1 MWMAKGPAGR
11 RGALKAAFD
20 KLATEEA
27 RQELLAEA
35 SLIEVTAALEK
46 AASLKTPAAKR
57 RRLEEALAAIREDSV
72 PDELQ
77 QQQIAWL
84 EAALREL
91 EAPRA
96 TDE

>member
-1 MWMAKGPAGR
+1 MAKGPAGR
-11 RGALKAAFD
+11 RGALKAALD
-20 KLATEEA
+20 RLATEEA

-46 AASLKTPAAKR
+46 AASLKTPTAKR

-77 QQQIAWL
+77 QQQVAWL

-91 EAPRA
+91 EAPHA
-96 TDE
+96 TDK